1 MYSTNPFTG
10 GRACNAMI
18 IFNAPLGVKP
28 VITPSRGSANH
39 HFSGGYDCSICKTL
53 HKIVFNNRCF
63 VKALYF
69 NSDICVQLLLKKK
82 LFWIIIKTSAYCS
95 IYKYV

>member
-1 MYSTNPFTG
+1 MNNIAMYSTNPFTG

-39 HFSGGYDCSICKTL
+39 HFSGGYDLWYFELFNIEYALYTCSISITL
-53 HKIVFNNRCF
+53 
-63 VKALYF
+63 A
-69 NSDICVQLLLKKK
+69 SE
-82 LFWIIIKTSAYCS
+82 
-95 IYKYV
+95 

>member
-1 MYSTNPFTG
+1 MNNIAMYSTNPFTG

-39 HFSGGYDCSICKTL
+39 HFSGGYD
-53 HKIVFNNRCF
+53 F
-63 VKALYF
+63 
-69 NSDICVQLLLKKK
+69 
-82 LFWIIIKTSAYCS
+82 
-95 IYKYV
+95 